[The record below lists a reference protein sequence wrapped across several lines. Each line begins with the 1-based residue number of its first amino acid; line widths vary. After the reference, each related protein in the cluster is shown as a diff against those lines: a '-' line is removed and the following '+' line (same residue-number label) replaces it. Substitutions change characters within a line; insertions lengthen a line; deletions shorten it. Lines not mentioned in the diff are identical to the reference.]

1 MYAGLVQSLAEKYR
15 GRVDVKIYKS
25 GVDTEYVAE
34 YGAISKSM
42 LIIKEAKAIAKLSK
56 SAVRN
61 AFEEALKT
69 A

>member
-1 MYAGLVQSLAEKYR
+1 ME
-15 GRVDVKIYKS
+15 VKIYKS
-25 GVDTEYVAE
+25 GVDTEYVAK
-34 YGAISKSM
+34 YGAVSKSM
-42 LIIKEAKAIAKLSK
+42 LIINESKAIAKLSK

>member
-1 MYAGLVQSLAEKYR
+1 MVQSLAEEYR

-25 GVDTEYVAE
+25 GVDTEYVAK

-42 LIIKEAKAIAKLSK
+42 LIINEAKAIAKLSK

-61 AFEEALKT
+61 AFKEALKT

>member
-1 MYAGLVQSLAEKYR
+1 MVQSLAEEYR

-25 GVDTEYVAE
+25 GVDTEYVAK

-42 LIIKEAKAIAKLSK
+42 LIINEAKAIARLCK

-61 AFEEALKT
+61 AIEGALKT